1 MSDHKPLSPPG
12 RFGPFSEPSRI
23 VCVICGDLIGCE
35 APSLVGPSIPAS
47 ADDWAKA
54 VPRYCLHLEDIQ
66 RHRPAGDLE
75 SWCRGRI
82 SGEPGFGAVDQWRDQ
97 SRP

>member
-23 VCVICGDLIGCE
+23 VCVICGDPIGCE
-35 APSLVGPSIPAS
+35 APSLVGPPIPAS

-54 VPRYCLHLEDIQ
+54 D
-66 RHRPAGDLE
+66 AGRAYTAKVQVAHERCAYPEGDD
-75 SWCRGRI
+75 RG
-82 SGEPGFGAVDQWRDQ
+82 
-97 SRP
+97 